1 MYDALS
7 TIYRTEGGR
16 GLVTGFGATL
26 ARDVPFS
33 AVYFAV
39 YTQLKQTMAETES
52 PHHSVLRSF
61 CCGLVAGTVASII
74 TQPADVIKTSLQL
87 FPTEYNHRKT
97 GETLRSI
104 HQRLGF
110 RGYFAGLMPRLVRRT
125 LIAAMSWTV
134 YDKV

>member
-1 MYDALS
+1 M
-7 TIYRTEGGR
+7 
-16 GLVTGFGATL
+16 TGFGATL

-33 AVYFAV
+33 AIYFAV
-39 YTQLKQTMAETES
+39 YTQLKQMIAESDKSHS
-52 PHHSVLRSF
+52 PGSVLRSF
-61 CCGLVAGTVASII
+61 YCGLIAGTVASII

-104 HQRLGF
+104 HRQLGF
-110 RGYFAGLMPRLVRRT
+110 RGYFSGLMPRLVRRT

-134 YDKV
+134 YDKVSHLNTKYCFFLSG

>member
-7 TIYRTEGGR
+7 TIYRSEGGR
-16 GLVTGFGATL
+16 GLVTGLGATL

-39 YTQLKQTMAETES
+39 YTQLKQTMAETGS
-52 PHHSVLRSF
+52 NSVLRSF

-87 FPTEYNHRKT
+87 FPAEYNHRKT
-97 GETLRSI
+97 RETLRSI
-104 HQRLGF
+104 HRQLGF
-110 RGYFAGLMPRLVRRT
+110 RGYFAGLLPRLVRRT